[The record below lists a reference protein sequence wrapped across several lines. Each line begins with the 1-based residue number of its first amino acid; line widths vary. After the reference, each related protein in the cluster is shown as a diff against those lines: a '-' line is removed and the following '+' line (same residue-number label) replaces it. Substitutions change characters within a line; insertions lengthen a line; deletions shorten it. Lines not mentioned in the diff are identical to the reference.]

1 MGGWAGIGDSKDR
14 CRKSHSAHA
23 ATEEKSGNEK
33 ESFQEDLEQVFEQFL
48 MHQKKRML
56 GEFNTKLGTDDIST
70 PTKENEILQENS
82 TDNGVTVL
90 A

>member
-1 MGGWAGIGDSKDR
+1 M
-14 CRKSHSAHA
+14 
-23 ATEEKSGNEK
+23 
-33 ESFQEDLEQVFEQFL
+33 FEQFL

>member
-1 MGGWAGIGDSKDR
+1 MGFGYSMDG

-33 ESFQEDLEQVFEQFL
+33 ESFYEDLEQVFEHYL
-48 MHQKKRML
+48 THQKKLML
-56 GEFNTKLGTDDIST
+56 DYNTKLGTDDTVT
-70 PTKENEILQENS
+70 PTMENEILQENS

-90 A
+90 S